1 MKLKMIKFIP
11 LMLAAL
17 LFVGC
22 STTEKKAED
31 DAAPVSE
38 TPDKTHEAMDHSTRG
53 EDASTEGAMQGSGW
67 TGHPLDDPA
76 KLTSTRVIHFDF
88 DRSEIKP
95 EYRDIVVAHGEY
107 LAQNPSQ
114 TVTLEGHC
122 DERGSRE
129 YNIGLGERRAN
140 AVRGL
145 LLAQGATSGQITT
158 ISYGEEQPV
167 AMGSN
172 ETAWAKN
179 RRAVFAY

>member
-1 MKLKMIKFIP
+1 MKLKMIKFVP

-22 STTEKKAED
+22 STTEQKAED
-31 DAAPVSE
+31 SPAPVSE
-38 TPDKTHEAMDHSTRG
+38 TPDKMDHATHG
-53 EDASTEGAMQGSGW
+53 DASTSGAKADAGW

-95 EYRDIVVAHGEY
+95 EYQAVVIAHGEY
-107 LAQNPSQ
+107 LARHSSQ
-114 TVTLEGHC
+114 TVTIEGHC

-140 AVRGL
+140 AVKRL
-145 LLAQGATSGQITT
+145 LMAQGATSGQITT
-158 ISYGEEQPV
+158 VSYGEERPV
-167 AMGSN
+167 AMASN
-172 ETAWAKN
+172 EDAWAQN

>member
-1 MKLKMIKFIP
+1 MKHKMIKFIP

-22 STTEKKAED
+22 SSTEKKVE

-38 TPDKTHEAMDHSTRG
+38 MPDTTHEAMDHSKHG
-53 EDASTEGAMQGSGW
+53 EEASTSGAQAGSGW

-114 TVTLEGHC
+114 TVTIEGHC

-140 AVRGL
+140 TVANL
-145 LLAQGATSGQITT
+145 LKAQGASSGQITT

-172 ETAWAKN
+172 EAAWSQN

>member
-1 MKLKMIKFIP
+1 MKHKMIKFIP
-11 LMLAAL
+11 LILAAL
-17 LFVGC
+17 LFMGC
-22 STTEKKAED
+22 STTEKKVEG

-38 TPDKTHEAMDHSTRG
+38 TPDKMHKEMDHSRHGG
-53 EDASTEGAMQGSGW
+53 EASLSGAEAGSGW
-67 TGHPLDDPA
+67 TGHPLDDPS

-114 TVTLEGHC
+114 TVTIEGHC

-140 AVRGL
+140 AVRSL
-145 LLAQGATSGQITT
+145 LLAQGAMPGQITT

-167 AMGSN
+167 ALGSN
-172 ETAWAKN
+172 EAAWSQN
-179 RRAVFAY
+179 RRAVFVY

>member
-1 MKLKMIKFIP
+1 MKHKMIKFIP

-22 STTEKKAED
+22 STTEKKVE

-38 TPDKTHEAMDHSTRG
+38 TPDQTHEAMDHSMHGG
-53 EDASTEGAMQGSGW
+53 EEASTSGAEPGSGW
-67 TGHPLDDPA
+67 TGDPLDDPS
-76 KLTSTRVIHFDF
+76 KLTSIRVIHFDF

-114 TVTLEGHC
+114 TVTIEGHC

-140 AVRGL
+140 AVRNM
-145 LLAQGATSGQITT
+145 LLAQGAMPGQITT
-158 ISYGEEQPV
+158 ISYGEERPV
-167 AMGSN
+167 ALGSN
-172 ETAWAKN
+172 EEAWRQN
-179 RRAVFAY
+179 RRAVFVY

>member
-1 MKLKMIKFIP
+1 MKHKMIKFIP

-22 STTEKKAED
+22 STTEKKVE

-38 TPDKTHEAMDHSTRG
+38 TAETTYGDMDHSKHG
-53 EDASTEGAMQGSGW
+53 GDASTSGAQPGSGW

-88 DRSEIKP
+88 DRSEIKA
-95 EYRDIVVAHGEY
+95 EYRAIVVAHGEY

-114 TVTLEGHC
+114 TVTIEGHC

-140 AVRGL
+140 AVVNL
-145 LLAQGATSGQITT
+145 LKAQGASSGQITT

-172 ETAWAKN
+172 ESAWAQN

>member
-1 MKLKMIKFIP
+1 MKRKMIKFIP
-11 LMLAAL
+11 LMLATL

-31 DAAPVSE
+31 DSAAA
-38 TPDKTHEAMDHSTRG
+38 TDAAGQMHKGMDHSAHG
-53 EDASTEGAMQGSGW
+53 EDASTAGAEAGRGW

-88 DRSEIKP
+88 DRFEIKP
-95 EYRDIVVAHGEY
+95 EYRGIVVAHGEY

-114 TVTLEGHC
+114 TVSLEGHC

-140 AVRGL
+140 AVRNL

-172 ETAWAKN
+172 ETAWAQN

>member
-22 STTEKKAED
+22 STTEKKVEE
-31 DAAPVSE
+31 AAPVSE
-38 TPDKTHEAMDHSTRG
+38 TAGETHKDMERSTRG
-53 EDASTEGAMQGSGW
+53 GEASTSGAKASSGW
-67 TGHPLDDPA
+67 TGHPLDDPS

-95 EYRDIVVAHGEY
+95 EYKTIVVAHGEY
-107 LAQNPSQ
+107 LAQHPSQ
-114 TVTLEGHC
+114 TVVIEGHC
-122 DERGSRE
+122 DERGTRE
-129 YNIGLGERRAN
+129 YNIALGERRAN
-140 AVRGL
+140 AVKSL
-145 LLAQGATSGQITT
+145 LLVQGATPGQITT

-172 ETAWAKN
+172 EAAWAQN